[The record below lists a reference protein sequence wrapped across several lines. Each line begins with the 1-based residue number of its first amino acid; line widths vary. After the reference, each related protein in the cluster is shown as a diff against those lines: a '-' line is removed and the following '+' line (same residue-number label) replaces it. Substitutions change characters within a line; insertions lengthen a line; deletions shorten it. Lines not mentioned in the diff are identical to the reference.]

1 MAAVDPSALPETCC
15 PRSQATLWLGAGHA
29 IYRGGSLRLGPHS
42 GSVHCLAVG
51 VEADFTVTDA
61 TGRYRT
67 RSALIAPRWV
77 HHVDAHGGQMLF
89 CYLDAGSH
97 RAASCRAK
105 VARRD
110 QKIGLA
116 HLHESTLIE
125 LAKEADPDPWRI
137 LDAAGPDGR
146 SDIDARVQA
155 AIDTLRTDPGT
166 AMTAAHFAASA
177 HLSTSRFLHLFSEH
191 AETSFRRYRLWARMA
206 HVGKAVSKG
215 IDLTTASAEAGF
227 ASPSHFSD
235 AFRRMCGLSASAL
248 FSAGARIVIL
258 DDI

>member
-1 MAAVDPSALPETCC
+1 MAAVEPSALPETCC
-15 PRSQATLWLGAGHA
+15 PPAPATLWLGAGHA

-51 VEADFTVTDA
+51 IEADFTVTDA
-61 TGRYRT
+61 TGLYRA

-97 RAASCRAK
+97 RAASCRAM
-105 VARRD
+105 VTRQER
-110 QKIGLA
+110 IGLN
-116 HLHESTLIE
+116 HERESTLID
-125 LAKEADPDPWRI
+125 LAQAADPDPWLI
-137 LDAAGPDGR
+137 LDAAGSDGR
-146 SDIDARVQA
+146 SAIDARIQA
-155 AIDTLRTDPGT
+155 AIEALRADPGI
-166 AMTAAHFAASA
+166 AMTAAHFASEA
-177 HLSTSRFLHLFSEH
+177 HLSPSRFLHLFSEN

-215 IDLTTASAEAGF
+215 IDLTTASTEAGF

>member
-1 MAAVDPSALPETCC
+1 MAAVEPSALPETCC
-15 PRSQATLWLGAGHA
+15 PPAPATLWLGAGHA

-61 TGRYRT
+61 TGQYRT

-77 HHVDAHGGQMLF
+77 HHVDAHDGQMLF

-97 RAASCRAK
+97 RAAGCRAM
-105 VARRD
+105 VMRRD
-110 QKIGLA
+110 QKIGLT
-116 HLHESTLIE
+116 HDRESALID
-125 LAKEADPDPWRI
+125 LAREADPDPWLI

-155 AIDTLRTDPGT
+155 AIDTLRADPGT
-166 AMTAAHFAASA
+166 TMTAAYFASSA

-215 IDLTTASAEAGF
+215 LDLTTASTEAGF

-258 DDI
+258 DGI